1 MDAAKRRVART
12 CRLEVIADAPI
23 ESVWRVI
30 ADVTRT
36 GEWSHECHHVA
47 WLDGATAAAPGVRF
61 RGRSRSGWLRWSR
74 RCEVLAVD
82 APQQIAW
89 RTIPTPLF
97 VDSTHWRISLEPAG
111 TGTRIV
117 QTFQVT
123 RCPRWFAS
131 VLGGALLVLLSGG
144 QIGRHA
150 SSATAAGPVKIG
162 ALTEAWGPNPQMV
175 GLRDGLR
182 ELGYRDDVD
191 FVIGVRFTQGNVDAL
206 APAARELVE
215 QGVDILFAGGGMP
228 AQAAQAVTSR
238 IPIVFAGSGDDPV
251 ERGLVKSINRPGG
264 NITGVIDLGNAAL
277 YKVRVRHAGISSVH
291 PTRTRPNYVASGTKR
306 ASAA

>member
-1 MDAAKRRVART
+1 MDTAKRRVART
-12 CRLEVIADAPI
+12 GRAEVIADTPI

-36 GEWSHECHHVA
+36 GEWSHECHHVT
-47 WLDGATAAAPGVRF
+47 WLDGATAAAPGARF

-123 RCPRWFAS
+123 RCPRWWEWIVAR
-131 VLGGALLVLLSGG
+131 ANP
-144 QIGRHA
+144 RHIDR
-150 SSATAAGPVKIG
+150 SA
-162 ALTEAWGPNPQMV
+162 ALTED
-175 GLRDGLR
+175 LHR
-182 ELGYRDDVD
+182 
-191 FVIGVRFTQGNVDAL
+191 IG
-206 APAARELVE
+206 AA
-215 QGVDILFAGGGMP
+215 
-228 AQAAQAVTSR
+228 AAADTR
-238 IPIVFAGSGDDPV
+238 
-251 ERGLVKSINRPGG
+251 
-264 NITGVIDLGNAAL
+264 
-277 YKVRVRHAGISSVH
+277 
-291 PTRTRPNYVASGTKR
+291 RTRRGPQTIPVTAAPPSQARINGGDSHDIGTHDPDTMG
-306 ASAA
+306 